1 MLNSHD
7 IMKTD
12 FEWSTVV
19 GSWMWVLSDKYIL
32 ICVIQVNV
40 LPSLS
45 KEQQRSLQKMSIWEQ
60 RTNQLRRHNLRNS
73 SEALYNELEPEE
85 RLRVSSALHLR
96 PDMKAHHD
104 RPLVVEHRDGT
115 VDSSKTDGDGDTRE
129 CQPSSA
135 NPRKHHRCRGENGD
149 AGEGRHHRHH
159 SRNREHQGGLERS
172 CSQDGGQRNHQ
183 MAGSPEEGIGIEER
197 EHRHHHSRRSR
208 ELNGNGN
215 GTIGNGGR
223 GESRIRGHREGE
235 GGNGERKRHRPR
247 VKAQST
253 LDGEE
258 CRENGKRR

>member
-1 MLNSHD
+1 M
-7 IMKTD
+7 
-12 FEWSTVV
+12 
-19 GSWMWVLSDKYIL
+19 
-32 ICVIQVNV
+32 CVIQANV

-73 SEALYNELEPEE
+73 SEALFNELEPEE
-85 RLRVSSALHLR
+85 RLHLSSALHLR
-96 PDMKAHHD
+96 PDMKTHHD

-115 VDSSKTDGDGDTRE
+115 VDNSRTDGDVDG
-129 CQPSSA
+129 QPTKK
-135 NPRKHHRCRGENGD
+135 PHRCRGENGD
-149 AGEGRHHRHH
+149 AGEGRQHRHH

-172 CSQDGGQRNHQ
+172 ISQDEGHH
-183 MAGSPEEGIGIEER
+183 MAGSPEEGIGMEER

-215 GTIGNGGR
+215 GPIGNGGR
-223 GESRIRGHREGE
+223 GESRVRGHKEGE
-235 GGNGERKRHRPR
+235 GGNGERRRHRPR

-258 CRENGKRR
+258 CRENGGKRR

>member
-1 MLNSHD
+1 M
-7 IMKTD
+7 
-12 FEWSTVV
+12 
-19 GSWMWVLSDKYIL
+19 

-60 RTNQLRRHNLRNS
+60 RTTQLRRHNLRNS

-115 VDSSKTDGDGDTRE
+115 AENSRTDGDGDTPD
-129 CQPSSA
+129 CQPSSGH
-135 NPRKHHRCRGENGD
+135 PRKHHRCRGENGD

-159 SRNREHQGGLERS
+159 SRNREHQGGLEHS
-172 CSQDGGQRNHQ
+172 SNQDGGHRNHHT
-183 MAGSPEEGIGIEER
+183 AGSPEEGIGMGER

-208 ELNGNGN
+208 EVNGNGNGN

-223 GESRIRGHREGE
+223 GEGRIRGHREGE
-235 GGNGERKRHRPR
+235 GGNGERRRQRPR
-247 VKAQST
+247 GKAQST
-253 LDGEE
+253 LDGED
-258 CRENGKRR
+258 CRENGGKHRYILSVVAPNTVWTHVVHYILMFSIK